1 MITRKIVVQGLVQ
14 GIGFRPFV
22 AETAEQLHI
31 AGWVRNTNGIVTI
44 LATAEEEQIASFT
57 GRLQTEAPPGAIVQ
71 EIRIIELP
79 LQMYERFSIVE
90 SDTEQTDNSR
100 TFPLLP
106 ADLPTCKRCEAELHD
121 EKNRRFRH
129 PFISCTSC
137 GPRYSIINEI
147 PYDRGHISM
156 SIFDMCPECEKEYT
170 EKGNPRRH
178 AQTIACKQ
186 CGPTLTYKEKK
197 SETQSIIENPNEKR
211 QDHIENRNEEALQS
225 AVRHLESG
233 GILAVKDIGGYH
245 LAASPFE
252 EETIKELRRL
262 KGREDKP
269 FAVLFPNVEC
279 VREYCDVD
287 EQEEELLISSPR
299 PIVLLRKKKDGE
311 KLHPMVCK
319 NSPDIGAMLPCN
331 PVQIMLA
338 EALGPLI
345 MTSANVTG
353 ELITT
358 DDEQMK
364 QWLSNETVAILSH
377 DRPIVTPLDDS
388 IVRVAAGKKQTLR
401 RARGIVPDPVPFP
414 YDTEVFAAGGDLKSG
429 FCFTAGKRAY
439 LSQYLGDLAE
449 ESCYHEYERQKE
461 RMKRLFGF
469 APDVFVCDRHPAYR
483 SVCGAAPDKQIYRVQ
498 HHKAHVASV
507 IAEHDLS
514 GGVLGF
520 AFDGTGYGEDKT
532 IWGSEVFLWNEKEM
546 KRVAHLTP
554 VTLIGQDEG
563 ARNADTVLYGY
574 VSNLL
579 ERMGR
584 EDERLQEHFREAW
597 DKRLDMRDSLEKSRY
612 ELVEKAIK
620 CKINC
625 VQSTSMGRLFDA
637 VSAFLDI
644 CHYNSYEGQAPVEL
658 ENLAATTDV
667 CYPLSIDIEED
678 EESKGL
684 FMDVSKMFVEMADAL
699 LRGNSAAEIARGFLY
714 AVSDAIVNIAEKMNI
729 LQVALSGGTFLN
741 RILLERATA
750 QLREKEFR
758 VYRNEEVPPG
768 DGGICLGQAYLAAKN
783 REEK

>member
-22 AETAEQLHI
+22 AEIAEQLHI
-31 AGWVRNTNGIVTI
+31 VGWVRNTNGIVAI
-44 LATAEEEQIASFT
+44 LATAEEEQIVSFT
-57 GRLQTEAPPGAIVQ
+57 ERLQAEAPMGAIVQ
-71 EIRIIELP
+71 KIQVIELP
-79 LQMYERFSIVE
+79 LQMFERFSIVE
-90 SDTEQTDNSR
+90 SDTEQNDISR

-121 EKNRRFRH
+121 EKNRRFCH

-147 PYDRGHISM
+147 PYDREHISM

-170 EKGNPRRH
+170 EKGNSRRH
-178 AQTIACKQ
+178 AQTIACKK
-186 CGPTLTYKEKK
+186 CGPALTYKEKK
-197 SETQSIIENPNEKR
+197 SETQSF
-211 QDHIENRNEEALQS
+211 IENRNEEALQS
-225 AVRHLESG
+225 AVRHLKSG

-252 EETIKELRRL
+252 EKAIKKLRRL
-262 KGREDKP
+262 KGREEKP
-269 FAVLFPNVEC
+269 FAVMFENVEC
-279 VREYCDVD
+279 AREYCDID
-287 EQEEELLISSPR
+287 EKEEKLMLSPPR
-299 PIVLLRKKKDGE
+299 PIVLLKKKRDG
-311 KLHPMVCK
+311 KRLHPTVCK

-331 PVQIMLA
+331 PVQIMLT

-345 MTSANVTG
+345 MTSANVSG

-358 DDEQMK
+358 DNEQME

-388 IVRVAAGKKQTLR
+388 IVRVVAGKKQTLR
-401 RARGIVPDPVPFP
+401 RARGIVPEPVPFL
-414 YDTEVFAAGGDLKSG
+414 YDTEVFAAGGDLKSS

-439 LSQYLGDLAE
+439 LSQHLGDLAE
-449 ESCYHEYERQKE
+449 ESCYREYEKQKE

-469 APDVFVCDRHPAYR
+469 EPDLFACDTHPAYR
-483 SVCGAAPDKQIYRVQ
+483 SVCETKPDKQIYRVQ

-507 IAEHDLS
+507 IAEHGLR
-514 GGVLGF
+514 GEVLGF
-520 AFDGTGYGEDKT
+520 AFDGTGYGEDNT

-554 VTLIGQDEG
+554 VTLIGQNEG
-563 ARNADTVLYGY
+563 AKNADTVLYGY
-574 VSNLL
+574 IWNLL
-579 ERMGR
+579 ERIGK
-584 EDERLQEHFREAW
+584 EDESLQEHFKNAW
-597 DKRLDMRDSLEKSRY
+597 GKLSDMRNSLEKSRY
-612 ELVEKAIK
+612 ELVERAIK

-637 VSAFLDI
+637 VSAFLDV
-644 CHYNSYEGQAPVEL
+644 CHYNSYEGQAPIEL

-667 CYPLSIDIEED
+667 CSPLSIEIKED
-678 EESKGL
+678 KESGVL
-684 FMDVSKMFVEMADAL
+684 SMDVSKLFVEMADAL
-699 LRGNSAAEIARGFLY
+699 LRGNSAAALARGFLY
-714 AVSDAIVNIAEKMNI
+714 AVSDAIVNITEKMNI

-741 RILLERATA
+741 RILLERVTL
-750 QLREKEFR
+750 QLEEKGFR